1 MAPRGAIVIHGHFYQ
16 PPRENPWL
24 EAVEIQDS
32 AAPYHDWN
40 ERVTAECYA
49 PNGAARRVD
58 DQNRIV
64 DIVDNFQK
72 ISFNVGP
79 TLMAWLERHAGGVH
93 ERIVEADRASVRARG
108 GHGNA
113 IAQVGNHMI
122 LPLASRRDKVTQVRW
137 GIEDFRARF
146 GREPEGLWLPETA
159 VDRESLQVL
168 AEAGLAFTILAPH
181 QAARVRAIGDEAWQD
196 VGDGIDPSRPYL
208 WRGADGRQLALF
220 FYDGPISRA
229 IAFAD
234 ALERGERLVDLLMGG
249 FSDARD
255 WPQIV
260 HCATDGESYG
270 HHHKFGEMAL
280 AAAVAQIE
288 ATGEAELTN
297 YGAFLAAHPPTH
309 EVEIRE
315 NTSWSCAHG
324 VERWRADCGC
334 GIDGRRGHRWRA
346 PLRAAL
352 DWLRDEVDTLFES
365 RGSALLKD
373 PWATRDEYIKVVLD
387 RSPES
392 IAAWLSRHARPPLEF
407 DVPPTEGGVP
417 YPDLKS
423 LASGIS
429 DRGTAP
435 RPIDAEARVELVRL
449 MEMERHRMLMYT
461 SCGWF
466 FDDLAGLEPVQ
477 NLKYAA
483 LALRYFRQL
492 GGGALETELL
502 RRLEAAPA
510 DGSPHVD
517 GAGVYRRLV
526 LPAVVGPERV
536 VADYAITGLVQEQEE
551 TARVYAYRVER
562 LDEAREAYAETALRV
577 GHVRVTFGVTAE
589 TGDAVYAAL
598 HFGGHD
604 FSCGV
609 APYDEVAYARMRAD
623 LLARYQRHS
632 MAEVVHGLDE
642 HFPGGTFSL
651 RDLFLEDRR
660 RVLDRVVRAVLL
672 RHEESYHRI
681 WEESRA
687 LVHYLREVDAPLPE
701 VLRLTARHVLEER
714 MAAELTSLVTSGAI
728 PPRVFELIDEARGLG
743 LTLDL
748 VFARDAMRQAV
759 HERLAAL
766 LADTSPER
774 IAAALAL
781 VEGARRAG
789 IRIGL
794 WSAQNDFL
802 AVWRARPEA
811 RPALAPLASALGFAL
826 PAEVPA

>member
-1 MAPRGAIVIHGHFYQ
+1 MPTRGAIVIHGHFYQ

-24 EAVEIQDS
+24 EAVEIQDG
-32 AAPYHDWN
+32 AAPYHDWD

-49 PNGAARRVD
+49 PNTAARRVD
-58 DQNRIV
+58 DDNRIV
-64 DIVDNFQK
+64 DIVDNFER

-79 TLMAWLERHAGGVH
+79 TLMAWLARHAPAVH
-93 ERIVEADRASVRARG
+93 ERIVEADRASVWARG

-113 IAQVGNHMI
+113 LAQVYNHMI

-146 GREPEGLWLPETA
+146 GRDPEGMWLPETA
-159 VDRESLQVL
+159 VDTESLEVL
-168 AEAGLAFTILAPH
+168 AEAGVRFTILAPH
-181 QAARVRAIGDEAWQD
+181 QAARVRPIGAEAWED
-196 VGDGIDPSRPYL
+196 VGKGIDPSRAYL
-208 WRGADGRQLALF
+208 WRGSGGQQVALF

-280 AAAVAQIE
+280 AAALGQIE
-288 ATGEAELTN
+288 AKGEAELTN

-324 VERWRADCGC
+324 VERWRSDCGC
-334 GIDGRRGHRWRA
+334 GIDSHRAHRWRA

-352 DWLRDEVDTLFES
+352 DWLRGEIDTLFET
-365 RGSALLKD
+365 RGGAVLKD
-373 PWATRDEYIKVVLD
+373 PWAARDDYVDVVLD
-387 RSPES
+387 RAPERVE
-392 IAAWLSRHARPPLEF
+392 AWLSGHARTTLDADARLE
-407 DVPPTEGGVP
+407 VA
-417 YPDLKS
+417 K
-423 LASGIS
+423 
-429 DRGTAP
+429 
-435 RPIDAEARVELVRL
+435 L
-449 MEMERHRMLMYT
+449 MEMQRQRMFMYT

-483 LALRYFRQL
+483 LALHDFRQL
-492 GGGALETELL
+492 GGGAPETELL

-510 DGSPHVD
+510 DGSAFRD
-517 GAGVYRRLV
+517 GADVYRRLV
-526 LPAVVGPERV
+526 RPAVVSPERV
-536 VADYAITGLVQEQEE
+536 VANYAITGLVQETEE
-551 TARVYAYRVER
+551 DARVYAYRVRR
-562 LDEAREAYAETALRV
+562 LDEAREAYADTQARI
-577 GHVRVTFGVTAE
+577 GHVRVTFEPTGE
-589 TGDAVYAAL
+589 TGDAVYALL

-604 FSCGV
+604 VSCGV
-609 APYDEVAYARMRAD
+609 GAYDEVAYARMKAD
-623 LLARYQRHS
+623 LLGRYERHS
-632 MAEVVHGLDE
+632 MADMVRGLDE
-642 HFPGGTFSL
+642 HFPRETYSL

-672 RHEESYHRI
+672 RHEETYHRI

-687 LVHYLREVDAPLPE
+687 LVHYLREADAPLPE
-701 VLRLTARHVLEER
+701 VFRLTGRHVLEER
-714 MAAELTSLVTSGAI
+714 VAAELATLGTPGAL
-728 PPRVFELIDEARGLG
+728 PPRVFELLDEARALG

-748 VFARDAMRQAV
+748 DSARPAMREAV
-759 HERLAAL
+759 HRTLAAL
-766 LADTSPER
+766 RTDASPSL

-781 VEGARRAG
+781 IE
-789 IRIGL
+789 
-794 WSAQNDFL
+794 
-802 AVWRARPEA
+802 
-811 RPALAPLASALGFAL
+811 
-826 PAEVPA
+826 